1 MLVNFTGP
9 YILDSCIHLGFGVS
23 IASSLNAMAG
33 DVTFMA
39 FGGILGR
46 SWGKCRERATGVP
59 RASNE
64 SRFLNLA

>member
-9 YILDSCIHLGFGVS
+9 YILDSCIHAGFGML
-23 IASSLNAMAG
+23 IASSLHAMAG

-46 SWGKCRERATGVP
+46 SWGECRERATGVP
-59 RASNE
+59 PASHE
-64 SRFLNLA
+64 CRFLNLA